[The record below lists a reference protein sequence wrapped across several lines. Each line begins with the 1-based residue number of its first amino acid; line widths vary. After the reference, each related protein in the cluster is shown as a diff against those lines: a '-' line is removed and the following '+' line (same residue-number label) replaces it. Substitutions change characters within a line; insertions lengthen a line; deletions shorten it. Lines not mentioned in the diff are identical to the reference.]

1 MDEKN
6 QILTTRCW
14 INVNWID
21 YRLAWNVSEW
31 EGIEQIYAPH
41 HRIWLPDIILI
52 NNAAHDYRG
61 SLLST
66 DVIITNVGNVTW
78 LLSALFKS
86 NCAINVKY
94 YPFDD
99 QECTLKFASWG
110 SHDSRE
116 IDIGLTTDQ
125 GDLSNY
131 LNSTEFD
138 LLSFKAERRLIRFST
153 DKVASW
159 PMIIATIKMRRR
171 PLFYVF
177 NHIIPCVL
185 ISSMA
190 LLGFCMPPET
200 GEKINMLN
208 TVILSMGVYLQ
219 SIIESIP
226 PTSETVPLIGIYY
239 VASLAIVRTRRSTI
253 RRISL
258 LRDLKHIKNMENCKE
273 TRTDES
279 KNCECM
285 ENEEVEE
292 EKLPSSANLKRRL
305 TFADCSEDGCSP
317 RIERKTRRLTQCTQE
332 SIGGECVTLEK
343 MLMEQVM
350 PRLNAVRP
358 VMSTEFEER
367 FRKILKR
374 VYRSL
379 QQFEI
384 RDEVIDERK
393 RIIWQWRTL
402 ASIIDRF
409 LLFTFSF
416 ITLFT
421 VTIFIIFPILFR
433 ERLLGQNELAS

>member
-1 MDEKN
+1 
-6 QILTTRCW
+6 
-14 INVNWID
+14 
-21 YRLAWNVSEW
+21 
-31 EGIEQIYAPH
+31 
-41 HRIWLPDIILI
+41 LPDIILI

-171 PLFYVF
+171 PLFYV
-177 NHIIPCVL
+177 
-185 ISSMA
+185 
-190 LLGFCMPPET
+190 
-200 GEKINMLN
+200 
-208 TVILSMGVYLQ
+208 ILSMGVYLQ

-239 VASLAIVRTRRSTI
+239 VASLAIVCLATAMNVYTLNVHRRGITNQSRVPWWMRKYILGYLATILFIRVHEPDSTRRSTI

-292 EKLPSSANLKRRL
+292 EKLPSSLNLKRRL

-433 ERLLGQNELAS
+433 ERLLGQNEFIS